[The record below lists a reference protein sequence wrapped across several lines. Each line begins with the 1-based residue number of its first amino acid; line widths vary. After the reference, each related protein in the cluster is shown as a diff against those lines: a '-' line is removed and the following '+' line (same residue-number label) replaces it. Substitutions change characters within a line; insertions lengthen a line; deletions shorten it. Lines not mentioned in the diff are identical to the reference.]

1 MKMNFETLVNL
12 TVRIKV
18 KGHDEDDAIEYVRA
32 QIESMLTD
40 IGLNDGVEIDSLDV
54 SVIDEEEIEN
64 SDDFDDNEEAGIY

>member
-1 MKMNFETLVNL
+1 
-12 TVRIKV
+12 
-18 KGHDEDDAIEYVRA
+18 
-32 QIESMLTD
+32 MLTD